1 MYTRYRVS
9 CLGYR
14 KKANITVSS
23 TNNKEEKGINDNLT
37 LRPSLTHFH
46 KKRQTEVD
54 KNSSKCKAAPWDWT
68 FAIWKPFTFFIH
80 VIFQK

>member
-23 TNNKEEKGINDNLT
+23 TDNKEEKGINDNLT
-37 LRPSLTHFH
+37 LLDHP
-46 KKRQTEVD
+46 
-54 KNSSKCKAAPWDWT
+54 
-68 FAIWKPFTFFIH
+68 
-80 VIFQK
+80 